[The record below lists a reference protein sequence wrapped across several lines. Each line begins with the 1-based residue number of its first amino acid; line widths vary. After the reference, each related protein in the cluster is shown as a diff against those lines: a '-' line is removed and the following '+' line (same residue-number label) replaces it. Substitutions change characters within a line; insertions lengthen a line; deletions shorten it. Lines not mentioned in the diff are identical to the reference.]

1 MRFHDISAALRCAF
15 TPSLHHGDELRA
27 AIEEKRA
34 AGDKLMLVGA
44 GITAAID
51 GHHDVHRSVVEA
63 TRRAGEFQ

>member
-1 MRFHDISAALRCAF
+1 MKFRDISVLLHRAF
-15 TPSLHHGDELRA
+15 TPCVHHGDELRA
-27 AIEEKRA
+27 AIEEKKA

-44 GITAAID
+44 TITAAID

>member
-1 MRFHDISAALRCAF
+1 MHDLARVLRCAF
-15 TPSLHHGDELRA
+15 TPKVGHRDELRA

-34 AGDKLMLVGA
+34 AGDRLMLVGA
-44 GITAAID
+44 SITAAID